1 MYDKPDKNI
10 NIYGRNIYAYIT
22 SLHEGNIFNFQSI
35 LVLGYTLIKTGSFAD
50 RICIVSNDIS
60 DEHIELLKIFYIV
73 YKTSDIKVHG
83 VSYIKYMALN
93 MTQYKKILI
102 INPNFVILQ
111 NPDFLFTRPTPS
123 AYFKSRNYIS
133 TELLLLEPNV
143 GEFDSIILDLQSS
156 LIKIDEAEYIYNK
169 YYSLHWY
176 KIDENYVYQGTTVQN
191 INNIKFIY
199 FQTSPVGLVFADV
212 NMEDIYTIWYSLYKE
227 MLQNYPVLFKSR
239 LLGGTNKTLKEIM
252 RSKKISRQSP
262 LEDTEILNIKNIYE
276 TNQIHINLLKY
287 YHIDKT
293 NELLLDDI
301 EPLFDDIDNYD
312 YMKPIHKL
320 YDIFKN
326 DYYKSLSK
334 YTTSEEIPL
343 HHYNYID
350 INDRENIM
358 LMYLKCKKNI
368 DIIILDGDEKDNELK
383 IDELKLNGIFYI
395 KTLNLNKKAYENL
408 LFFSMNNKSYYNRSE
423 EIKNK
428 NIKEDN
434 IITIV
439 FIKKDSDNFQRN
451 IFLSSI
457 ILNHNNIN
465 ILNHQDTKSL
475 ALPFMYKS
483 LLYINTLNNW
493 LQNNF
498 SLLERER
505 LILFGDI
512 VLNAYGAKNIQK
524 IEGVFVSIDSNDN
537 SNNDD
542 TQYEKNIETII
553 YDTFINK
560 NSGFHFTNIT
570 KENSKEYNKFHKNI
584 IDKMKMK
591 AGVEKT
597 IDLISNSNNYIN
609 YFGLKIITTDLNM
622 LYIESEKEIDT
633 KTDIVMT
640 NIINKNI
647 LSRFVSYNTENR
659 IIKTNKKY
667 KLSKKDI
674 NKIKNN
680 AKDKYM
686 KIYIN
691 KLN

>member
-10 NIYGRNIYAYIT
+10 SIYGKNIYAYIT
-22 SLHEGNIFNFQSI
+22 SLHEANKFNFQSI
-35 LVLGYTLIKTGSFAD
+35 LVLGYSLIKTGSFAD

-60 DEHIELLKIFYIV
+60 DEQIELLKIFYIV
-73 YKTSDIKVHG
+73 YKTIDIKVHG
-83 VSYIKYMALN
+83 QSYIKYMALN

-133 TELLLLEPNV
+133 TELLLLEPNI
-143 GEFDSIILDLQSS
+143 GEFDSIIFDLQSS

-176 KIDENYVYQGTTVQN
+176 KIDENYIYQGTTIQN

-199 FQTSPVGLVFADV
+199 YQTSPVGLIFADV
-212 NMEDIYTIWYSLYKE
+212 HMEDIYTIWYGLYKE
-227 MLQNYPVLFKSR
+227 MLQNYPVLFKTR
-239 LLGGTNKTLKEIM
+239 LLEGTNKTLKEIM

-262 LEDTEILNIKNIYE
+262 IEDTEILNIKNIYE
-276 TNQIHINLLKY
+276 TNKIHMNLQKY

-301 EPLFDDIDNYD
+301 EPLFNDIDNYD
-312 YMKPIHKL
+312 YIKPINKL

-326 DYYKSLSK
+326 DYYKSLLK

-343 HHYNYID
+343 HNYNYID
-350 INDRENIM
+350 INDRETIM

-368 DIIILDGDEKDNELK
+368 DIIILEGDEKDNGLK
-383 IDELKLNGIFYI
+383 IDKLKLNGIFYI

-408 LFFSMNNKSYYNRSE
+408 LFFSMNNKSYYNRIE
-423 EIKNK
+423 EINNK
-428 NIKEDN
+428 NIKDNN

-439 FIKKDSDNFQRN
+439 FIKKDSDNFQRT
-451 IFLSSI
+451 IFLGSI
-457 ILNHNNIN
+457 ILNHSNIN

-498 SLLERER
+498 SLLEKER
-505 LILFGDI
+505 LLLFGDI

-524 IEGVFVSIDSNDN
+524 IEGVFVSIDSNE
-537 SNNDD
+537 D

-570 KENSKEYNKFHKNI
+570 KENSIEYNKYHKNI
-584 IDKMKMK
+584 IEKMKIK

-597 IDLISNSNNYIN
+597 IDLISNPNNYIN
-609 YFGLKIITTDLNM
+609 YFGLKIINTELNM

-640 NIINKNI
+640 NIVNKNI
-647 LSRFVSYNTENR
+647 LSRFISYNLENR
-659 IIKTNKKY
+659 IVKTNKKF

-674 NKIKNN
+674 IKIKNN

-686 KIYIN
+686 KVYIN
-691 KLN
+691 KLVN